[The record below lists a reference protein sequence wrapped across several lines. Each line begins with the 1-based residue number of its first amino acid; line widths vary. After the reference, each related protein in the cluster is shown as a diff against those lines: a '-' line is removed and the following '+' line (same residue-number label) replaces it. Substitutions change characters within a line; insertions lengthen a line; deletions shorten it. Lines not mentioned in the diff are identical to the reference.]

1 MSKSSSSYKFCA
13 ENNNNSDSVW
23 DRSRKHSNKDEL
35 ISVEAA
41 LEKYLPADTLREVN
55 RIIYGKPT

>member
-1 MSKSSSSYKFCA
+1 
-13 ENNNNSDSVW
+13 VW
-23 DRSRKHSNKDEL
+23 DRSRKNSNKDEL